1 VQIQVADSGIG
12 MTEELQEKIFQPY
25 FTTKSPGAGCGL
37 GLSTTVRI
45 LRGLGALMSLESEP
59 GHGTTFS
66 VYFPVELREAEAA
79 PVIAPSTTNNKLVML
94 VDDEAEICEMCKSIL
109 ECFDYR
115 VLTAENGME
124 ALAQV
129 ERHPGE
135 ISAAVIDMMMPVMDG
150 PATIRALRQ
159 AAPSLKIIATSG
171 LSVEEQSRVLGDAT
185 PDVYLKKPYSAD
197 QLVAAL
203 ANLHL

>member
-1 VQIQVADSGIG
+1 

-25 FTTKSPGAGCGL
+25 FTTKIPGAGCGL

-45 LRGLGALMSLESEP
+45 LRGHGALMSLESEP

-66 VYFPVELREAEAA
+66 VYFPVELREAEAV
-79 PVIAPSTTNNKLVML
+79 PMIAPSTTNNKLVML

-124 ALAQV
+124 ALAQAG
-129 ERHPGE
+129 RHPGE

-159 AAPSLKIIATSG
+159 VAPSLKIIATSG
-171 LSVEEQSRVLGDAT
+171 LSVEEQSRVLGDTT